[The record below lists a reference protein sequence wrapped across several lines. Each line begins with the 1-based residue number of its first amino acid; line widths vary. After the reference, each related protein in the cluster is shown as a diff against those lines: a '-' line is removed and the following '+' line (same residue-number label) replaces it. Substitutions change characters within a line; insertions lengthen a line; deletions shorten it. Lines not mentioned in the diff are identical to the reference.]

1 MTTMNQMIN
10 YKRIPKESHM
20 FCTALKKNPQVRG
33 RFNKLLII
41 TPRKPNSALRKV
53 GRVTLVNKKKVF
65 TKIAG
70 SGFYPQKF
78 ATVLVKGKGYKDTP
92 SVKYSIVRGKYEC
105 STIQGKETKRSKYGI
120 KNRFLIHIKKIKGL
134 KKKCFNNIL
143 LFR

>member
-1 MTTMNQMIN
+1 MATMYQMIN
-10 YKRIPKESHM
+10 YKRIPKDAHV
-20 FCTALKKNPQVRG
+20 FCPALKKNPQVRG

-41 TPRKPNSALRKV
+41 TPRKPNSDLRKV

-70 SGFYPQKF
+70 SGSQPQKY

-105 STIQGKETKRSKYGI
+105 LPLYGKEKKRSKFGI
-120 KNRFLIHIKKIKGL
+120 KNRYLIHTKKIKDL
-134 KKKCFNNIL
+134 KKCFNSIL
-143 LFR
+143 